1 MGNLRIKI
9 RNSHHRRVAAAR
21 KRLLSH
27 YDERKNM
34 KKNVVGLKHDEVTL

>member
-27 YDERKNM
+27 YDERKNRGTHNIVPLF
-34 KKNVVGLKHDEVTL
+34 NV